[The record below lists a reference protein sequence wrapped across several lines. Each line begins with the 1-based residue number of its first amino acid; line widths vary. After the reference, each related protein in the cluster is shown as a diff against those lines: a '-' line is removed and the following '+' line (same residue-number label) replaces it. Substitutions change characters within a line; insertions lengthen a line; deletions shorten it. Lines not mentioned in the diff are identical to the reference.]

1 MVVGMDRTM
10 HTGESVMYKN
20 IRELVYACLPIR
32 RYIERNDASTQ
43 SPSDG

>member
-1 MVVGMDRTM
+1 MDRTM
-10 HTGESVMYKN
+10 HTGESVMYQDM
-20 IRELVYACLPIR
+20 RELRHACLPLE